1 MQAKSFKNTIV
12 HILPAGVVLV
22 VLGGVLLY
30 ENSKVENLT
39 REVERINTE
48 LASTTLELS
57 RTSEFFSKNVTDL
70 SKQTIGLSK
79 TLTHAEKN
87 IEAVKNQ
94 VGGVE
99 QSVGSISGTVSTLEK
114 LSKVDAQLL
123 KKYSKVY
130 FMNENYTPAHTV
142 IIPSDYTYSSARQEQ
157 FLAEVWPFLNELLE
171 SAKKDGMTL
180 FVKSGYRSFNEQK
193 SLKSAYSVMYGAGT
207 ANAFSADQGYSEHQ
221 LGTTLDFIS
230 TGQGGN
236 LSGFDKTEAY
246 AWLQSNAY
254 RYGFIVSYP
263 KANNYY
269 IYEPWHWRFV
279 GVRLAT
285 YLHNNNKHFYDLDQR
300 EIDTYLVNTFDK

>member
-1 MQAKSFKNTIV
+1 MQSKSSKNTIV

-22 VLGGVLLY
+22 ALGGVLFY
-30 ENSKVENLT
+30 ENSKIENLKA
-39 REVERINTE
+39 EVGRINTE
-48 LASTTLELS
+48 LASTTLALS
-57 RTSEFFSKNVTDL
+57 LASEFFSKNVTDL

-87 IEAVKNQ
+87 IEAVKTQ

-99 QSVGSISGTVSTLEK
+99 QSVGVIGGTVATLEK
-114 LSKVDAQLL
+114 LSQVDAQLL

-157 FLAEVWPFLNELLE
+157 FLAEAWPFLNELLE
-171 SAKKDGMTL
+171 AAKRDGVAIY
-180 FVKSGYRSFNEQK
+180 VKSGYRSFNEQK

-236 LSGFDKTEAY
+236 LNGFDKTLAY
-246 AWLQSNAY
+246 TWLQGNAY

-263 KANNYY
+263 KANGYY

-279 GVRLAT
+279 GIKLAT
-285 YLHNNNKHFYDLDQR
+285 YLHNNNKNFYNLDQR
-300 EIDTYLVNTFDK
+300 EIDTYLVNTFDR